1 MFFLILLDRRL
12 CEKNCAGFCRD
23 LREFSRERRASGWR
37 DAGTA
42 GWHDKRGGPPARAC
56 RKARLAPVDW
66 RSNPARQG
74 FRGNRAVP
82 PHRCNAQRS
91 DWSGAPDVHNVGPF
105 SPTGFARSP
114 FDCTAFR
121 LASGPGYPHPEPARG
136 SLGRRPSPL
145 KVTARRVVDGGG
157 YPHLGLLVSS
167 IRCPPSPFEY
177 TGPRVALSVG
187 SSRRNTHAP
196 RPPLLPH
203 RRHAQGFDWPRRP
216 FSVPEPALPSGHAR
230 PFTVGNHS
238 ASSGL

>member
-1 MFFLILLDRRL
+1 MREKLRRFLPEFERVFTRAPGERLAGRRDGRL
-12 CEKNCAGFCRD
+12 ARQKGRPTSPRVPQGAPRAHRLALEPRATRV
-23 LREFSRERRASGWR
+23 SRESG
-37 DAGTA
+37 G
-42 GWHDKRGGPPARAC
+42 
-56 RKARLAPVDW
+56 
-66 RSNPARQG
+66 
-74 FRGNRAVP
+74 P

-121 LASGPGYPHPEPARG
+121 VASGPGYPHPEPARG

-187 SSRRNTHAP
+187 SSRRNTHAA